1 MRRTFVLL
9 LILGTLAACAPT
21 EATVGVPVTVLAG
34 PTCPVISDPPDP
46 ACDDRPVDGAELLV
60 IGANGQQV
68 ASVRS
73 DAQGRAEL
81 RLAEGSYTVLPQPV
95 EGLMGTAAEV
105 TLVVTASP
113 EAVVI
118 SYDTGIR

>member
-1 MRRTFVLL
+1 MLLVLA
-9 LILGTLAACAPT
+9 GAMAACAPA
-21 EATVGVPVTVLAG
+21 EATVVVPVTVVAG

-46 ACDDRPVDGAELLV
+46 ACDARAVAGAELLV
-60 IGANGQQV
+60 FGANGQQV

-81 RLAEGSYTVLPQPV
+81 RLAEGRYTLRPQPV
-95 EGLMGTAAEV
+95 EGLMGTAEEV
-105 TLVVTASP
+105 ALVVTASP
-113 EAVVI
+113 EPIVV